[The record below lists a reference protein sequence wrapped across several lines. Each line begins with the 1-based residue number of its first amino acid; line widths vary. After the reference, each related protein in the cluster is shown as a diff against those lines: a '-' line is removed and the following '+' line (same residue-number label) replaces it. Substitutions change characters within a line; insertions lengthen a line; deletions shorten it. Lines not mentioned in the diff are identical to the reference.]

1 MVAGSVCCDCRHPFQ
16 RNGNTA
22 AGVLFQGVPADR
34 GQVPVLAVSAAG
46 TPSGAARI
54 VHAAIVARAAAM
66 MGGGGKQADN
76 SRARDAMMSFF
87 IVCFGEKNDEKY
99 CCIKHV
105 E

>member
-54 VHAAIVARAAAM
+54 VHAAMVARAAAM
-66 MGGGGKQADN
+66 MGGRGETGRQQQGE
-76 SRARDAMMSFF
+76 RRDDEFF
-87 IVCFGEKNDEKY
+87 HFLFQ
-99 CCIKHV
+99 
-105 E
+105 